1 MAQALRSSL
10 LFTRAVQKPLHIYNC
25 IIINGRLGGER
36 QRVEDTQTRSQRQSW
51 GGSRLAALSPFL
63 QLENSHTREALE
75 FERSPAGE
83 DRSLLLE
90 KGTRRPAGTGC
101 LQ

>member
-1 MAQALRSSL
+1 MSE
-10 LFTRAVQKPLHIYNC
+10 
-25 IIINGRLGGER
+25 GGGHA
-36 QRVEDTQTRSQRQSW
+36 DSIPAAGL

-63 QLENSHTREALE
+63 QLENSHTPEALE